1 MPSVQS
7 ALRGWFFIKG
17 SVAHL
22 VQSLYGKRARGQSP
36 FAEIEGEYHEVVA
49 WCTGDDNMP
58 ELSNLC
64 IPYWQQKK
72 TAQFIDGTLEW
83 IPFTN
88 GLESQLE
95 ELSQAKDVEPAEA
108 EMAPAQP
115 KESHPK
121 TAYSGSGGYYQKR
134 QLYEGKYAD
143 HGEGYHFVWG
153 QEVSQ

>member
-36 FAEIEGEYHEVVA
+36 FAEVEGEYHEVVA
-49 WCTGDDNMP
+49 WCTGDDKVP
-58 ELSNLC
+58 ELGNLC

-72 TAQFIDGTLEW
+72 TAQFIEGTLEW
-83 IPFTN
+83 IPYTTWV
-88 GLESQLE
+88 ETQLE
-95 ELSQAKDVEPAEA
+95 ELQAKAAEPAEPEEA
-108 EMAPAQP
+108 KLEPEQP
-115 KESHPK
+115 KEAPPK
-121 TAYSGSGGYYQKR
+121 TAYSGSGGYYKKS

-143 HGEGYHFVWG
+143 NGEG
-153 QEVSQ
+153 